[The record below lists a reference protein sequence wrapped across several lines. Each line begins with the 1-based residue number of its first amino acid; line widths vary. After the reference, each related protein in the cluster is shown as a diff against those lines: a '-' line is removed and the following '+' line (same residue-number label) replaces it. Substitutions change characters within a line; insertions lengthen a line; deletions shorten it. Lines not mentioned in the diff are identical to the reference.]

1 MFVITDHE
9 QLYLWFLCDGHKKQK
24 IGKPQPF
31 FWRFYMDIFI
41 FWCTKMAR
49 WKKFPPFRVVPK
61 LCVLDTSW
69 YGSGVSGSVCLSL
82 LVSVNTWCSLYEGT
96 SRDIRECILGTN
108 QFVLVIKCP
117 QVFFEGPVYALSA
130 QAGKQ
135 TILAQPWKKKIF
147 FTLPL
152 SKCPWIVFTK
162 LYILY
167 CTAA

>member
-1 MFVITDHE
+1 
-9 QLYLWFLCDGHKKQK
+9 
-24 IGKPQPF
+24 
-31 FWRFYMDIFI
+31 MDIFI

-96 SRDIRECILGTN
+96 SRDIWECILGTN

-117 QVFFEGPVYALSA
+117 QVLFEGPVYALSA

-135 TILAQPWKKKIF
+135 TILAQPWKMGIF
-147 FTLPL
+147 FTLPFWDIKI
-152 SKCPWIVFTK
+152 SKCPYKIFTK
-162 LYILY
+162 FVGFCQFGVYARQIEIIKY
-167 CTAA
+167 SCSWSPCTEA